1 MPIKTQGLFTD
12 GWLMT
17 LGKCANAKDLH
28 RFLRSWEL
36 DVAMPISV
44 GREGRFWV
52 HLEDGCQVLDHTL

>member
-1 MPIKTQGLFTD
+1 
-12 GWLMT
+12 MT

-36 DVAMPISV
+36 EVAMPVAV